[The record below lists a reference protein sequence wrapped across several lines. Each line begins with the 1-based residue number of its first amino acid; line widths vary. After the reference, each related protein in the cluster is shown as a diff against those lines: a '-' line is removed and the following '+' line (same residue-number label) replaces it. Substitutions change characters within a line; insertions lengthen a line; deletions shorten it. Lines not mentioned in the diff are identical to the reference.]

1 MYDNM
6 LKEMQDKMKPVTNL
20 IELNRKAAEKIF
32 ALQSELFTESV
43 NASLAQVKAL
53 ADVKEPKEMF
63 ELQLAFIKEQEA
75 KWSNT
80 AEQELAALNE
90 VREELTSLMEQG
102 IESMNELPY
111 FDMSKFELPAFDKNV
126 FDFSSFMPKT
136 AAASEQEEKKAA
148 AKPANTP
155 VRKAASAAAG
165 STAASA

>member
-6 LKEMQDKMKPVTNL
+6 LKEMQDKMKPVTDL
-20 IELNRKAAEKIF
+20 VELNRKAAEKIF

-43 NASLAQVKAL
+43 NAGLAQVKAL
-53 ADVKEPKEMF
+53 SEVKEPKAAF
-63 ELQLAFIKEQEA
+63 ELQMTFLKEQEA

-111 FDMSKFELPAFDKNV
+111 FDMSKFELPAFDLKG
-126 FDFSSFMPKT
+126 FDFSGFMPK
-136 AAASEQEEKKAA
+136 AAAQAPEEEKKPAPA
-148 AKPANTP
+148 AKPAA
-155 VRKAASAAAG
+155 RKASSAASSSSASA
-165 STAASA
+165 